1 MFHVFLYFGA
11 MNCVGLCEKRG
22 FDEICERSRVC
33 TGKAVVGCHLELGIR
48 ELDTSWK
55 VVSHKEPAF
64 SPVAFLVVPFT
75 YLFVKL

>member
-1 MFHVFLYFGA
+1 MCA
-11 MNCVGLCEKRG
+11 
-22 FDEICERSRVC
+22 
-33 TGKAVVGCHLELGIR
+33 GKAVVLSQLELGIR

-75 YLFVKL
+75 YLLVKL